1 MRKISK
7 SHELLL
13 HWLAMITFTQY
24 ITLFN
29 DFNVFNFNDLMY
41 FGLVTYLHWVNL
53 NSEIA

>member
-1 MRKISK
+1 MMRKISK

-29 DFNVFNFNDLMY
+29 DFIVFNFNDLMY
-41 FGLVTYLHWVNL
+41 FGLVTYLH
-53 NSEIA
+53 